1 MPRRIQKCPLPI
13 QVQVLIDLSGFE
25 VEFTEL
31 EIFASS
37 GVAVRCVKF
46 QLQHRITGT
55 LAMIFLQGNI
65 DRA

>member
-1 MPRRIQKCPLPI
+1 MPRRIQRGQLPI
-13 QVQVLIDLSGFE
+13 QVQVLIKLSGLE
-25 VEFTEL
+25 VRFTEL

-46 QLQHRITGT
+46 QPQHRITGT
-55 LAMIFLQGNI
+55 LAMFFLQGNI